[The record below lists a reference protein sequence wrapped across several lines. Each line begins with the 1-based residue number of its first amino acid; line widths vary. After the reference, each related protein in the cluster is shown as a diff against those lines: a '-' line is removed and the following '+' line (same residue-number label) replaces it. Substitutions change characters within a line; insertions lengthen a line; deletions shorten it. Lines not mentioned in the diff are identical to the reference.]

1 MSEKTI
7 LLVDDDPEI
16 VKTVRHY
23 LQQEG
28 YAVLVA
34 YNGKDALA
42 IVALTLTTL
51 LILTALPLTGTAASR
66 LERQPLESL
75 TALNGTEA
83 TERGAALSAFS
94 TPGGAS
100 TETPR

>member
-1 MSEKTI
+1 MLGKTI

-34 YNGKDALA
+34 YNGLDALV
-42 IVALTLTTL
+42 IVRDQRNVSSIVRQLTV
-51 LILTALPLTGTAASR
+51 GK
-66 LERQPLESL
+66 
-75 TALNGTEA
+75 
-83 TERGAALSAFS
+83 
-94 TPGGAS
+94 
-100 TETPR
+100 

>member
-1 MSEKTI
+1 MLGKTI

-34 YNGKDALA
+34 YNGLDALV
-42 IVALTLTTL
+42 IVRDRAPDCLVLDVL
-51 LILTALPLTGTAASR
+51 LPDLVGWVLSSGYGPI
-66 LERQPLESL
+66 
-75 TALNGTEA
+75 
-83 TERGAALSAFS
+83 RGRPKSPS
-94 TPGGAS
+94 S
-100 TETPR
+100 C